1 MRATLTRDAFDDP
14 DWLFET
20 KWDGFRVEA
29 VVSDGTVE
37 LWTRGHQD
45 ASRYF
50 GRFLEPPTWIDA
62 DSAVVDGEVVAFDAQ
77 GEPDF
82 GLLQQQ
88 IGRSGRGAVAA
99 SSSTRRSTCS
109 SSMAP
114 RCWTGRSTSAR
125 RC

>member
-29 VVSDGTVE
+29 VVSDGSVE

-62 DSAVVDGEVVAFDAQ
+62 RSAVVDGEVVAFDAK

-88 IGRSGRGAVAA
+88 IGRGWRGR
-99 SSSTRRSTCS
+99 
-109 SSMAP
+109 
-114 RCWTGRSTSAR
+114 
-125 RC
+125 